1 MSLKKFATG
10 ALAAAFLL
18 SGPTL
23 ANEHDKDKDKD
34 ANVRGYDAQHREY
47 SNHTR
52 YEWTT
57 EPGQV
62 IMFKDPVSF
71 EGEVTAMSN
80 SHRTIKADNG
90 MTIQV
95 PNMALLWNGDTSM
108 FAQSTDIGDRVVLHL
123 RQEEP
128 YRVMQRVGDDLALG
142 SYDGV
147 FFLPEGFIADI
158 NLDDLDDDIYRKDTA
173 DVDLD
178 DNGTIENDERDLRRY
193 DNDLESAADRD

>member
-10 ALAAAFLL
+10 ALAAAVLL
-18 SGPTL
+18 TAPAM
-23 ANEHDKDKDKD
+23 ANEHNKDKDGK
-34 ANVRGYDAQHREY
+34 VRGYDAQHREY

-52 YEWTT
+52 YEWST

-71 EGEVTAMSN
+71 EGEVTEMSP

-90 MTIQV
+90 MTIRV
-95 PNMALLWNGDTSM
+95 PNMALLWNGDTEM
-108 FAQSTDIGDRVVLHL
+108 FAQTTNVGDRVVIHL

-147 FFLPEGFIADI
+147 FFVPEGFIADI
-158 NLDDLDDDIYRKDTA
+158 DLNNLDNDIYRGDTA

-178 DNGTIENDERDLRRY
+178 NNGTIEDNERDLRQY
-193 DNDLESAADRD
+193 DNDLESAGDRD

>member
-10 ALAAAFLL
+10 ALAAAVLL
-18 SGPTL
+18 TAPAMAGDH
-23 ANEHDKDKDKD
+23 NKKDKDG
-34 ANVRGYDAQHREY
+34 NVQGYDEQHREY
-47 SNHTR
+47 SNHQR

-57 EPGQV
+57 EPGQT

-71 EGEVTAMSN
+71 EGEITGMTS

-95 PNMALLWNGDTSM
+95 PNMALLWNGDTEM
-108 FAQSTDIGDRVVLHL
+108 FAQRTDIGDRVVLHL

-128 YRVMQRVGDDLALG
+128 YRVMQKVGDDLALG

-147 FFLPEGFIADI
+147 FFVPEGFIADI
-158 NLDDLDDDIYRKDTA
+158 NLDDLDSDIYRGDTA

-178 DNGTIENDERDLRRY
+178 NNGRIEGNERDMRRY
-193 DNDLESAADRD
+193 DNDLESAEDRD